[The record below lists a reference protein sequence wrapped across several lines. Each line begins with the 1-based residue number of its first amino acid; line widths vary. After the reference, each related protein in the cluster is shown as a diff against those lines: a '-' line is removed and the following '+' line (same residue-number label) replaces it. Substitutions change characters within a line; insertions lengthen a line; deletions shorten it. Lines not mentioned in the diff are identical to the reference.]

1 MQETKAG
8 ATINRLKKNK
18 SKEIQNL
25 ANEIIAKWKAAV
37 DQEKKKKRPAE
48 DAPESTA
55 EKKVKTEGVKAER
68 KEGAA
73 SKLKTESAGESSNNP
88 NRKRRH

>member
-1 MQETKAG
+1 M
-8 ATINRLKKNK
+8 KKNK

-48 DAPESTA
+48 DTA
-55 EKKVKTEGVKAER
+55 EPTPEKKVKTEGVKTER
-68 KEGAA
+68 KEGAS
-73 SKLKTESAGESSNNP
+73 SKVKAESAGESEP
-88 NRKRRH
+88 RALFGA